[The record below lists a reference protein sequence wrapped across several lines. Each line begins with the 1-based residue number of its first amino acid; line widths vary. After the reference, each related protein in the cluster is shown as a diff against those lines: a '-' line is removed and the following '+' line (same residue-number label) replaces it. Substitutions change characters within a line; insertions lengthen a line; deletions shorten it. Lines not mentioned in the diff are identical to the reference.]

1 VSETANVVIAAFMLL
16 FASMYLGTGWSLVLF
31 SFPLAPRLT
40 PETYALPFLE
50 PIRNAT
56 RFFTVMTIAMLV
68 AGAAL
73 VVGEA
78 DSEYLWVPIVYLAGV
93 IGATFVT
100 VSSSSPTTRSQG
112 RCDRPQPPEVS
123 ARQVDAPDG
132 GESGPVDGPV
142 GGRRPLLRVEGGLTC
157 PTRRS
162 AGH

>member
-1 VSETANVVIAAFMLL
+1 MTETANVVVAAFMLL

-56 RFFTVMTIAMLV
+56 RFFSIMTAAMLV

-73 VVGEA
+73 IVGEA

-93 IGATFVT
+93 IGATLVT
-100 VSSSSPTTRSQG
+100 VLLIFPYNKELRAGVTDP
-112 RCDRPQPPEVS
+112 DR
-123 ARQVDAPDG
+123 
-132 GESGPVDGPV
+132 
-142 GGRRPLLRVEGGLTC
+142 LRVVLRKWMRLTVARVALW
-157 PTRRS
+157 TMQWV
-162 AGH
+162 AVALYFVLKAT